1 MVGKKY
7 ICGLIVLTVILSLLF
22 LSTSARR
29 VKGMS
34 HQPPADYKLLGRFR
48 PTFYRILD
56 ESADEWDNS
65 EEATASLLTLDG
77 DLIKW
82 VAPAFK
88 HQLEIEGSGRLSDR
102 RIVNIER
109 KVDGEAR
116 YSVVRNAPFGLG
128 DHGYKL
134 VPFRTLAVDPQIIP
148 LGTVLYLPDLV
159 GIKLPSGEVHDGFV
173 FAHDTGA
180 GIAGNRIDVFVGF
193 ENDVD
198 NTLTRSRRIEDMRSL
213 EIYQVDDATAAR
225 VNQRFRSQF
234 RSR

>member
-1 MVGKKY
+1 MRKKF
-7 ICGLIVLTVILSLLF
+7 IFGLIVLSLISSLIF
-22 LSTSARR
+22 LSTSTRG
-29 VKGMS
+29 VKGTAYR
-34 HQPPADYKLLGRFR
+34 QPADYKLLGRFR

-56 ESADEWDNS
+56 ESADEWDG
-65 EEATASLLTLDG
+65 EDATEPLLTPEG
-77 DLIKW
+77 DLIKR
-82 VAPAFK
+82 VAPGFK
-88 HQLEIEGSGRLSDR
+88 YHLDIEGSGRLSDG
-102 RIVNIER
+102 RIVNIEQQ
-109 KVDGEAR
+109 VEGEAR

-134 VPFRTLAVDPQIIP
+134 IPFRTLAVDPQVIP
-148 LGTVLYLPDLV
+148 LGTVLYLPSLV

-173 FAHDTGA
+173 FAHDTGQ

-198 NTLTRSRRIEDMRSL
+198 NTFTRSRQIEDMRSL
-213 EIYQVDDATAAR
+213 EIYQVDAETAAR